1 MNSNSERVNN
11 YNGVDNHWDSLS
23 DIPFNTGGG
32 YKTEGGIIL
41 TGEAGREMVEKKMGV
56 ERSAAEAPQ
65 LVAEQPVVK
74 AQPVAEAQP
83 QPVVETQPQPVVEQ
97 QPATNTYERLAEDVQ
112 SQPVAEQPVVEAQP
126 VAEAQ
131 PQPAVEQQPAEA
143 PTAPQVEVP
152 TAQSAEQLQ
161 PGAVEDFI
169 NKINSATNDKEIEE
183 AVKLGYE
190 ITSGVNNLSTEEKQR
205 AQKFMASP
213 IFRKRQLENDIAINE
228 KRLSGMEDTI
238 RRSEEEYKQVRRG
251 GPITRFINRFR
262 IKESKERVAR
272 AKKIHENALGDIA
285 RWREE
290 LAKFDSSN
298 ERAA

>member
-1 MNSNSERVNN
+1 MWYNLSMNSNGERISNN
-11 YNGVDNHWDSLS
+11 NNGVDNHWDSLA
-23 DIPFNTGGG
+23 DMPFNTGGG
-32 YKTEGGIIL
+32 YKTEGGIIV
-41 TGEAGREMVEKKMGV
+41 TGEAGQAMAEKDMGI
-56 ERSAAEAPQ
+56 ERPVAEAPQ
-65 LVAEQPVVK
+65 PVAEQPVVEIQP
-74 AQPVAEAQP
+74 QPVAEAQP
-83 QPVVETQPQPVVEQ
+83 QPVVEQ
-97 QPATNTYERLAEDVQ
+97 QPAANAYERLAEEVQ
-112 SQPVAEQPVVEAQP
+112 AQP

-143 PTAPQVEVP
+143 MAAPQAEAPV
-152 TAQSAEQLQ
+152 AQPAEQLQ

-190 ITSGVNNLSTEEKQR
+190 ITSGVNNLSAEEKQK
-205 AQKFMASP
+205 AQEFMASP

-238 RRSEEEYKQVRRG
+238 RRSEEEYEQVRKG
-251 GPITRFINRFR
+251 GPIARFTNRFR

-290 LAKFDSSN
+290 LAKLDSGN
-298 ERAA
+298 EKAA